1 MGQQLILRAS
11 SPRVLV
17 LGLAFCALS
26 FAACGGH
33 TSSTL
38 LRGDALGE
46 RVEAPAASAAN
57 YQTSS
62 SEGGPVGPEVAAAG
76 VARGVEAAAHDA
88 HVEMSSDGRLSLL
101 AGWTL
106 EHLGDGATPPPQAL
120 VEFFARHLGL
130 VEPVPH
136 LLILGQPDPAGLE
149 AGVHDSVARFL
160 ERQPYDH
167 YGVGVAERGGL
178 TLAVVTLSDRP
189 LDFEPV
195 PRSVEPGAELQL
207 RGRLHAGYASPTFAI
222 TAPDGTV
229 QRLPAGDGPEFA
241 LTQTPSP
248 AGVHRIELLAQG
260 PRGDSVL
267 ANFPVYVGVPVPHA
281 VTLNSGDALGE
292 RGDPEAVA
300 AALLEE
306 VQRTR
311 REAGLPELRVDQALV
326 RVARAHSVDMMQNG
340 FIGHRSPT
348 TGTAPERVEH
358 AGIRTGLVLENIGRG
373 YGAAEIHRGLLES
386 PGHRANLLNSDVTS
400 VGIAVVAEPEG
411 ERMAFI
417 ATELFIRTAQEI
429 DFAAAPGEL
438 LEALNRARRARH
450 AQPLRVD
457 ENLVASAQTAA
468 EDYFA
473 HPDFSQQDVVDDASG
488 RMRRFAIAFSRVGG
502 LMVVVSS
509 LDEAATLEPALQG
522 DVRYVGIGVTQ
533 GSRPDHPPNSLA
545 VVILL
550 GWPR

>member
-1 MGQQLILRAS
+1 M
-11 SPRVLV
+11 
-17 LGLAFCALS
+17 
-26 FAACGGH
+26 
-33 TSSTL
+33 
-38 LRGDALGE
+38 LRGDARGE
-46 RVEAPAASAAN
+46 RIEAPAPSVAS
-57 YQTSS
+57 YQTLSS
-62 SEGGPVGPEVAAAG
+62 DGGPVGPEEAAAS
-76 VARGVEAAAHDA
+76 VARGVEAAGRAA
-88 HVEMSSDGRLSLL
+88 GVEILPDGRLSLL

-120 VEFFARHLGL
+120 VEFFARNLGL

-136 LLILGQPDPAGLE
+136 LLILGQPDAAGLE
-149 AGVHDSVARFL
+149 AGVQDSVRRFL
-160 ERQPYDH
+160 ERQAYDH

-178 TLAVVTLSDRP
+178 TLTVVTLSRRP
-189 LDFEPV
+189 LDLEPV
-195 PRSVEPGAELQL
+195 PRRVEPGAELQL
-207 RGRLHAGYASPTFAI
+207 SGRLHAGFAGPTFAV
-222 TAPDGTV
+222 TAPDGSV
-229 QRLPAGDGPEFA
+229 QRLPAGEGPDFE
-241 LTQTPSP
+241 LSLPVP
-248 AGVHRIELLAQG
+248 ARGVHRVELLAQG

-267 ANFPVYVGVPVPHA
+267 ANFPVYVGVPVPHSI
-281 VTLNSGDALGE
+281 TLAAGDDLGE
-292 RGDPEAVA
+292 HGDPDAVA

-311 REAGLPELRVDQALV
+311 REAGLPELTVDTALV
-326 RVARAHSVDMMQNG
+326 RVARAHSVDMVQAD

-348 TGTAPERVEH
+348 TGTAPERVER

-386 PGHRANLLNSDVTS
+386 PGHRANLLNPDVTA

-417 ATELFIRTAQEI
+417 ATELFIRAAERI
-429 DFAAAPGEL
+429 DLAAAPGEL
-438 LEALNRARRARH
+438 LTALNRARRARH
-450 AQPLRVD
+450 ARPLRLD
-457 ENLVASAQTAA
+457 PNLAASAQTAA
-468 EDYFA
+468 ADYFA
-473 HPDFSQQDVVDDASG
+473 HPDLSQQDVVDDASG

-522 DVRYVGIGVTQ
+522 DVRYVGIGVSQ
-533 GSRPDHPPNSLA
+533 GSRPDHPPNSIA